1 MKTGLYF
8 RLARMGIRRSRRTYL
23 PYFFTCV
30 GMTAMFYIIA
40 SLASSPSL
48 ADMAGGRTLDTILG
62 FGTFVMALFAVIFL
76 FYTNSFLI
84 RRRKKEFG
92 LYNIL
97 GMSKKNI
104 AFVLLWET
112 VITYVASLTGG
123 LFFGILLSKAAEL
136 CLVNLTRGTVRYD
149 LSISPFALS
158 TTAVLFGA
166 VFFLILLS
174 GLWQIRLNN
183 PVALLRSENA
193 GEKPPRANYLLGVGG
208 AVLLA
213 AAYWMAVTVANPI
226 QAITEFFVAVMLVI
240 VATFLL
246 FIAGSVMLCRLLQKN
261 KSYYYRPAHFVS
273 VSSMAFRM
281 KRNGA
286 GLASICILA
295 TMVLVT
301 LTGSGCLYFGVEDS
315 LRTRYPTEF
324 VITAQ
329 FDGTDALEDS
339 ESVSMLESVLDRALA
354 RAGCEAKGRT
364 ALRQVVYP
372 TLSAESL
379 LTGQPEKAP
388 TEDRFFHLNLIPLAD
403 YAALAGSETL
413 AEHELLLYSDGRPY
427 PSDAIVLG
435 GETFS
440 VKRVLDSFPLAEK
453 ADDEDPIPSLFL
465 VIGGS
470 GRCGALAQADYLE
483 RVRQGRAD
491 PERDGGVN
499 ASWIC
504 AFDTG
509 ASSQMQAALT
519 EELRKSLGS
528 LDDAFSASITSRA
541 ANRSEFLTLYGGLF
555 FLGLLLSIAFSC
567 ATVLIIYYKQL
578 SEGLEDQA
586 RFDIM
591 KKVGMTARDIRKSVN
606 SQMLTVFFLPLAAA
620 VLHLC
625 FAFPM
630 LHQMLQ
636 LFDLKNLPLL
646 LTTAGICAG
655 VFALLYVLVYRATS
669 NAYFRI
675 VSGTKDPV

>member
-8 RLARMGIRRSRRTYL
+8 RLAQTGIRRSRRTYL

-48 ADMAGGRTLDTILG
+48 TDMAGGRTLSSILG

-97 GMSKKNI
+97 GMSKKHI

-112 VITYVASLTGG
+112 LITYVASLTGG

-149 LSISPFALS
+149 LSVSPFAIS
-158 TTAVLFGA
+158 MTAVLFGA

-213 AAYWMAVTVANPI
+213 AAYWMAITVADPI

-261 KSYYYRPAHFVS
+261 KAYYYRPAHFVS

-329 FDGTDALEDS
+329 FDGTDALEDT
-339 ESVSMLESVLDRALA
+339 ESISMLEGALDRALA
-354 RAGCEAKGRT
+354 RAGCEAKNLI
-364 ALRQVVYP
+364 ALHRVVYP

-388 TEDRFFHLNLIPLAD
+388 TEDRFFRLHLIPLAD

-413 AEHELLLYSDGRPY
+413 SEHELLLYSDGRPY
-427 PSDAIVLG
+427 PADTIVLG

-440 VKRVLDSFPLAEK
+440 VKRVLDSFPLAEE
-453 ADDEDPIPSLFL
+453 ADDRNPIPTLYL
-465 VIGGS
+465 VVGGR

-499 ASWIC
+499 GDWVC

-509 ASSQMQAALT
+509 ASSQTQAALT
-519 EELRKSLGS
+519 EELRESLGS
-528 LDDAFSASITSRA
+528 LDDAFSASIISRA

-630 LHQMLQ
+630 LHQLLQ

-646 LTTAGICAG
+646 LTTAGICVG
-655 VFALLYVLVYRATS
+655 GFALLYVLVYRSTS

-675 VSGTKDPV
+675 VSGAKDRI